1 MEKEQP
7 TNAWRTGWKAAE
19 LGKTVKTNPYRG
31 EPDRG
36 DFVKGFYAWLMKH
49 QH

>member
-1 MEKEQP
+1 
-7 TNAWRTGWKAAE
+7 
-19 LGKTVKTNPYRG
+19 VKTNPYRG

-36 DFVKGFYAWLMKH
+36 EFVKGFYAWLMKH